1 MISLESTFTFD
12 LVWYLGTMNS
22 DNAKFIHVCEL
33 FEELNKVTTSA
44 TSKRTHLEGDTGS
57 SLYLTKESKNQIHS
71 TISNWFTQFNS
82 GSILS
87 IFRLLV
93 PEVREYAHLVFMTSF
108 VGGCGESLLLKG
120 KEIVSVACFSFRF
133 RKFFKI

>member
-1 MISLESTFTFD
+1 
-12 LVWYLGTMNS
+12 MNS